1 MTNLEKVTNLLKQ
14 RKSISTKVDRKE
26 CIEQIVNL
34 LGVTKGNAAVYFTK
48 ASKIIQPNLQPVS
61 DPKEVVSSKEELKAV
76 NEKIAAIIEKANNFV
91 VTL

>member
-26 CIEQIVNL
+26 CIEEIVSL

-48 ASKIIQPNLQPVS
+48 ASKLI
-61 DPKEVVSSKEELKAV
+61 DPKPQIVSIPKTIVATEEELMLV
-76 NEKIAAIIEKANNFV
+76 NEKIAAIIEKANNQVFAI
-91 VTL
+91 